1 MSFNSKKAGLYI
13 IFISIIGAFAGLI
26 FGVDVG
32 VISGVVALL
41 NKHIHLSHVLQ
52 ELIVSG
58 VLVGAI
64 FGALFSNPLCKKIG
78 RKNVLLLTSF
88 VFSTGAILCSISPDP
103 AIHPVYLILSRAYL
117 GIALGFATFAAPIY
131 LSELSPK
138 KYRGSIISGFQFM
151 ITLGIFVSFVLN
163 TFLSQ
168 YDSWRLLFAITSI
181 PAIITLIMVV
191 FLPKSPRWLMMKGKK
206 DQAIKVLHKI
216 MTPDDAKIELDDMNQ
231 AMSVKSSGW
240 NMMFVKR
247 FRHVLFLGIALQ
259 LFQQLSG
266 INAIMYYAP
275 IIFKMAGF
283 TTVHDQLL
291 VTAIVGL
298 VNMLSTV
305 FTILFIDKFGRRP
318 ILFTGIIT
326 MVLSLFVTF
335 FIFHIGVHTHIQQLI
350 LVASVL
356 VFIIGFA
363 ISLGPIAW
371 MICSEIFPLKGREFG
386 LMITTAT
393 NWIGNLLVGLTFLSL
408 ISGIGIANTFFMFMC
423 FNVIALVLFAL
434 YVPETKGISLESIE
448 SKLFAG
454 TKLRKLGV

>member
-1 MSFNSKKAGLYI
+1 
-13 IFISIIGAFAGLI
+13 
-26 FGVDVG
+26 
-32 VISGVVALL
+32 
-41 NKHIHLSHVLQ
+41 
-52 ELIVSG
+52 
-58 VLVGAI
+58 
-64 FGALFSNPLCKKIG
+64 
-78 RKNVLLLTSF
+78 
-88 VFSTGAILCSISPDP
+88 
-103 AIHPVYLILSRAYL
+103 
-117 GIALGFATFAAPIY
+117 
-131 LSELSPK
+131 
-138 KYRGSIISGFQFM
+138 
-151 ITLGIFVSFVLN
+151 
-163 TFLSQ
+163 
-168 YDSWRLLFAITSI
+168 
-181 PAIITLIMVV
+181 
-191 FLPKSPRWLMMKGKK
+191 
-206 DQAIKVLHKI
+206 
-216 MTPDDAKIELDDMNQ
+216 
-231 AMSVKSSGW
+231 
-240 NMMFVKR
+240 
-247 FRHVLFLGIALQ
+247 
-259 LFQQLSG
+259 
-266 INAIMYYAP
+266 
-275 IIFKMAGF
+275 MAGF

-363 ISLGPIAW
+363 ISMGPIAW